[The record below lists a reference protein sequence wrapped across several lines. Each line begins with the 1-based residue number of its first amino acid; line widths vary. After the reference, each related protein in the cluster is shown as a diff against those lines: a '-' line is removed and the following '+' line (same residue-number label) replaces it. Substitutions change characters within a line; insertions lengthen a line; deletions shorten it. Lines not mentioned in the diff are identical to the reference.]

1 MDIALVPGQID
12 YYRMLGLDASAPLDA
27 LHGAYRVLARKLHP
41 DVSGNPSTAQAMT
54 RANVL
59 FDSLR
64 ARFEASAA
72 SGFDLLV
79 AQREA
84 DSAGPDPLFRY
95 RETMIGRASTAGQLV
110 DVLA

>member
-1 MDIALVPGQID
+1 MDIALVPGQTD

-41 DVSGNPSTAQAMT
+41 DVSGNPSTALAMS
-54 RANVL
+54 RANAL

-64 ARFEASAA
+64 AHRDAA
-72 SGFDLLV
+72 NSSGFDLLA

-84 DSAGPDPLFRY
+84 DAAGSDPLFRY
-95 RETMIGRASTAGQLV
+95 RETMSGRAGTQGQLV
-110 DVLA
+110 DILA

>member
-12 YYRMLGLDASAPLDA
+12 YYRMLGLDASAPADA

-41 DVSGNPSTAQAMT
+41 DVSGNPSTARAMS
-54 RANVL
+54 RANAL

-64 ARFEASAA
+64 SHRDASDAA
-72 SGFDLLV
+72 GFDLLA

-84 DSAGPDPLFRY
+84 DSAGYDPLLRY
-95 RETMIGRASTAGQLV
+95 RETMSGRAETQGQLV
-110 DVLA
+110 DIFA